1 MHCSVTPRLC
11 CRPCA
16 HHTAADI
23 NSWVSSKDSGTA
35 GCWGRVRFVIAH
47 WPPSRLELT
56 YHHSLIPIAPCT
68 LFHAAETTHRLHNAN
83 YLVFIPLL
91 DATLRSYCSRIPADT
106 CARSFCMFALFISHT
121 SQWDSRLANSTFVL
135 ALWEN
140 VEKLNTNGNR
150 NENEKKINKNFWPL
164 DVSSSSGHIYPPGST
179 VVSHS
184 LTHSF
189 IALHFFSY
197 FLFRLFFAFFFSY
210 FLPLSLGIFILRG
223 KTLRGFRLFTLISLR
238 FCKYLH
244 TSHVLSV
251 FLFNFFLR
259 KHTHTDL
266 SSQALLSICPPSFTE
281 LVYKIKV

>member
-23 NSWVSSKDSGTA
+23 NSWVSRKDSGTA

-68 LFHAAETTHRLHNAN
+68 LFHAAETTYRLHNAN

-197 FLFRLFFAFFFSY
+197 FLFRRFFCLLPFSFLIFFLF
-210 FLPLSLGIFILRG
+210 
-223 KTLRGFRLFTLISLR
+223 
-238 FCKYLH
+238 
-244 TSHVLSV
+244 LSV
-251 FLFNFFLR
+251 FSFCVAKRSEDFAYSHLLVWGSVNICILRTSWAFSFLIFSWEN
-259 KHTHTDL
+259 TPTL
-266 SSQALLSICPPSFTE
+266 TCPSAPLHLPTE
-281 LVYKIKV
+281 LHRVGL